1 MAAKRPER
9 KESGEWAVHLRP
21 FRKKQYWR
29 KNRHS
34 AKIEGKNHAKETL
47 PQNR

>member
-29 KNRHS
+29 NKRRTVKLEIKH
-34 AKIEGKNHAKETL
+34 GKEETMA
-47 PQNR
+47 